1 MRIRRK
7 AFISICKK
15 LIKKID
21 EKINTYESVNPES
34 DNEAYLITVGIR
46 EMKTNR
52 DILKHEYKLASRNN
66 NVYYEMGSVVE
77 LIFSIYGVIKCD
89 YDKI

>member
-1 MRIRRK
+1 MKIRRK
-7 AFISICKK
+7 TFISICKK

-21 EKINTYESVNPES
+21 EKIKTYDSVNPES
-34 DNEAYLITVGIR
+34 DNEAEILTRCIR
-46 EMKTNR
+46 EMKTNKN
-52 DILKHEYKLASRNN
+52 ILEHEYNLASRSN